1 MSLPLSVLDL
11 SPVASGSTAA
21 EALHNTI
28 DLARSAEGW
37 GYRRHWL
44 AEHHNTPGLASSAP
58 EVMIGQVAAA
68 TTRIRV
74 GSGGIML
81 PNHAPLRVAETFRVL
96 EALFPGR
103 IDLGIGRAPGT
114 DRVTAIALR
123 RSVDALTA
131 DDFPQQLL
139 ELLAYGGDGFP
150 PDHPFRLGERRAAG
164 RPASADLD
172 PGLER
177 LRRPG
182 RRGAGHRVRLRPPPQ
197 PARRRGGDAAL
208 PRDLPALRSL
218 PGASRHPHGVGRLRG
233 RRRPR
238 RASCRLDG
246 PRGGADALG
255 AARARC
261 PSPEEAAAHHYTPA
275 ELDQVRRYR
284 RAQVLG
290 DPPAVAAELL
300 GLAEQTRADELMV
313 MTSVHDHT
321 ERLRS
326 YRLLAEALA
335 PQVGDWPSTS
345 PADPAASK
353 L

>member
-11 SPVASGSTAA
+11 SPVPSGSTAA
-21 EALHNTI
+21 EALRNTI
-28 DLARSAEGW
+28 DLARSTEGW
-37 GYRRHWL
+37 GYRRYWL

-68 TTRIRV
+68 TARIRV

-96 EALFPGR
+96 EALYPDR

-114 DRVTAIALR
+114 DQVTALALR
-123 RSVDALTA
+123 RSAQALTA

-150 PDHPFRLGERRAAG
+150 PDHPLRSVNAEPRDVPLPPIWILGSSDYGAQAAAALGVGFSFARHLNPRGAEGAMRLYREGFRPSQRCAEPHAILAVSAICAVDPERAEQLAGSLALGVVRMRSG
-164 RPASADLD
+164 RP
-172 PGLER
+172 
-177 LRRPG
+177 
-182 RRGAGHRVRLRPPPQ
+182 
-197 PARRRGGDAAL
+197 
-208 PRDLPALRSL
+208 
-218 PGASRHPHGVGRLRG
+218 
-233 RRRPR
+233 
-238 RASCRLDG
+238 G
-246 PRGGADALG
+246 PL
-255 AARARC
+255 
-261 PSPEEAAAHHYTPA
+261 PSPEEAAAHDYTPA

-290 DPPAVAAELL
+290 DPPAVAAELR
-300 GLAEQTRADELMV
+300 GLAERTGADELMV
-313 MTSVHDHT
+313 MTSVHDHA

-326 YRLLAEALA
+326 YRLIAEALA
-335 PQVGDWPSTS
+335 PQVGDWSSTS
-345 PADPAASK
+345 PVDPAVSR